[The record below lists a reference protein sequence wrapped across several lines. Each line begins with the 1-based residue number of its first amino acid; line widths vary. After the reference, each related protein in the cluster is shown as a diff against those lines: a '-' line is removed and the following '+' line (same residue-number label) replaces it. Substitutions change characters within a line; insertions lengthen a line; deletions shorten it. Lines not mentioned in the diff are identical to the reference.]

1 MNTIIKAVLNS
12 FSAENSLE
20 KIMVPCKVQQLL
32 QIIIERKGFGV
43 EDAVQYLYLS
53 DLYKQLS
60 KKDSYL
66 WKMGAAYLYDLLEEE
81 KIKKKEKQNNSAA
94 VLLFLS
100 FCLENYKDYKRIN
113 AEDISYLFNKYNVL
127 DYLED
132 VFESLHT
139 QGKNYIIRDIDEY
152 INNQKI

>member
-1 MNTIIKAVLNS
+1 
-12 FSAENSLE
+12 
-20 KIMVPCKVQQLL
+20 MVPCKVQQLL

-113 AEDISYLFNKYNVL
+113 AEDIS
-127 DYLED
+127 
-132 VFESLHT
+132 
-139 QGKNYIIRDIDEY
+139 
-152 INNQKI
+152 